1 MNTSINGFYAVYIT
15 GAAQQGLALIVLRN
29 GKVVGVDVGGVKYDG
44 TYGDGDEGNGF
55 KVRLKVLIP
64 PNAILVQG
72 VNSGPQGD
80 ASEIE
85 FHLPVDFLSQPFIR
99 VNAKHGPVN
108 AKFIK
113 LRELNE

>member
-1 MNTSINGFYAVYIT
+1 MNTSINGFYAVYLT
-15 GAAQQGLALIVLRN
+15 GVVRQGIALLVFRN

-44 TYGDGDEGNGF
+44 TYGDDF
-55 KVRLKVLIP
+55 TVKLKVLIP
-64 PNAILVQG
+64 PNTVLVQG
-72 VNSGPQGD
+72 VTTGPQGD

-85 FHLPVDFLSQPFIR
+85 FQLPVDFLSQPFIR

-113 LRELNE
+113 LRDLNE